1 MNRKS
6 NRSIRP
12 VRNPERGQSLILMA
26 GLLIGLLSMAA
37 LVIDLGN
44 VYFSYRQLQAATDAA
59 ALAGAEDLPTLPLQ
73 LQRRRTV
80 LRMWEIKTTTAS
92 KAS

>member
-12 VRNPERGQSLILMA
+12 VRNPERGQSFILMA

-59 ALAGAEDLPTLPLQ
+59 ALAGAEDLPDAYRCDNCSNIQ
-73 LQRRRTV
+73 FCCRGQ
-80 LRMWEIKTTTAS
+80 
-92 KAS
+92 